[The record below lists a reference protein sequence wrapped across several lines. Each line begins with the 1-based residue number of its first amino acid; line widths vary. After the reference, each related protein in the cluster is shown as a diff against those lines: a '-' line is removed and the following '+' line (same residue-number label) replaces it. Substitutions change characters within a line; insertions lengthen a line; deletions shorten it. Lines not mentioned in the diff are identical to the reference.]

1 MTGSSLIDR
10 IFQQE
15 TINFFLTNRIPRRL
29 ATRFM
34 GWFSHI
40 EQPIVRDLSISTW
53 KLFAGNLNLHE
64 ARKTAFTSMHDC
76 FVRELKDGVRPIDVR
91 PDVII
96 SPCDGIIGASGRIKN
111 TTLIQA
117 KGFSYTLEDL
127 LIEPRLVATYRDG
140 IYVTLRLTSS
150 MYHRFHAPFA
160 CQVND
165 VTYVS
170 GDTWNVNASALK
182 RIARL
187 YCENERALIPTRLD
201 GSSESITLVPIAAI
215 LVASIHFN
223 FIDVALNLQY
233 KGPNVIPCH
242 ASFRKGDEMGH
253 FQHGSTMIVLATGG
267 LEPCDNVREGETIR
281 MGEPL
286 LRHRPKQSACQPS
299 LAKP

>member
-1 MTGSSLIDR
+1 MTGSSLIAR

-15 TINFFLTNRIPRRL
+15 TINFFLTNKLPRRL

-40 EQPIVRDLSISTW
+40 EHPIVRDLSIGTW

-64 ARKTAFTSMHDC
+64 ARKTAFASMHDC
-76 FVRELKDGVRPIDVR
+76 FVRELKDGVRPIDAR

-96 SPCDGIIGASGRIKN
+96 SPCDGIIGAFGRIGD

-127 LIEPRLVATYRDG
+127 LIEPRLVTTYRDG
-140 IYVTLRLTSS
+140 RYVTLRLASS
-150 MYHRFHAPFA
+150 MYHRFHAPCA
-160 CQVND
+160 CHVDD
-165 VTYVS
+165 VTYIS
-170 GDTWNVNASALK
+170 GDTWNVNPVALK
-182 RIARL
+182 RIERL
-187 YCENERALIPTRLD
+187 YCDNERALVPTRLD

-223 FIDVALNLQY
+223 FIDVALNLTY
-233 KGPNVIPCH
+233 KGPNVIPCQ
-242 ASFRKGDEMGH
+242 ASFCKGDEMGH

-267 LEPCDNVREGETIR
+267 LEPFDNLREGETIR

-286 LRHRPKQSACQPS
+286 LRHCVARS
-299 LAKP
+299 